1 MPPVSESSP
10 STPRGGPEPSP
21 LLDSGVP
28 LSQSVI
34 WQWQQRFYVQRALKA
49 WAEDRV
55 PNFITNNPLFA
66 EIYARIVFAFLE
78 DCHAAG
84 VSPGRPL
91 HVIELGAGP
100 GKFCYLFLRHLTKLL
115 RDKGL
120 GLDSV
125 SYCMTDC
132 VPALQEQWRANSC
145 LQEFIQAGTLEF
157 ELLDLST
164 SIHPEFLN
172 RAKGGAPLVVIAN
185 YVYDSL
191 PQDAFVVRDGQ
202 IYESLVSTKTP
213 QEAGAAQELSRLEFS
228 YTNVPVPAGRYA
240 EPSWNQIL
248 NSYKER
254 LPGTTVLF
262 PSAALGVF
270 QRLNQLSDGPM
281 LLLAADKGYVFE
293 DALRLSQGPPV
304 FEFHAPNCFSLMVNF
319 DAMAR
324 YFCALGGEA
333 LLPDKHFSNLNIC
346 GFLNSRS
353 AAFPRTRNAYREM
366 QSAIGADDLFTL
378 LAWLNAHM
386 EEMSV
391 QQILATLRLSR
402 WDPIAFM
409 RLFPILARQL
419 QTVSLERSDLH
430 TAVIRTWTNHYPI
443 SANENELAFQCGVV
457 LLHLRFY
464 KDAVEMFQIS
474 QTVLGPSAPTAY
486 NLGLCF
492 LGLERSSEALAHMRE
507 ACRLDSKFEPAQRSR
522 EKLEQQANLN

>member
-1 MPPVSESSP
+1 VSESSA
-10 STPRGGPEPSP
+10 TILGGGPEPSA
-21 LLDSGVP
+21 LFDRAVP

-34 WQWQQRFYVQRALKA
+34 WQRQRSFYVQRGLKA

-66 EIYARIVFAFLE
+66 EIYARIIFAFLE
-78 DCHAAG
+78 DCHATG
-84 VSPGRPL
+84 VSPGRRL
-91 HVIELGAGP
+91 RVIEFGAGP
-100 GKFCYLFLRHLTKLL
+100 GKFCYLFLRHLTMLL
-115 RDKGL
+115 RDKGF
-120 GLDSV
+120 GLNAV

-132 VPALQEQWRANSC
+132 VPDLLEQWRGNNC

-157 ELLDLST
+157 ELLDLSAP
-164 SIHPEFLN
+164 IHPEFLN
-172 RAKGGAPLVVIAN
+172 RAEAGAPLVVIAN
-185 YVYDSL
+185 YVHDSL
-191 PQDAFVVRDGQ
+191 PQDAFVIHDGQ
-202 IYESLVSTKTP
+202 IYESLVSTKSP
-213 QEAGAAQELSRLEFS
+213 QQAGEPQELSRLEFS
-228 YTNVPVPAGRYA
+228 YTNVAVPPDRYA

-248 NSYKER
+248 NLYKER

-262 PSAALGVF
+262 PSAALGIF
-270 QRLNQLSDGPM
+270 QRFNQLSDGPM
-281 LLLAADKGYVFE
+281 LFLAADKGYVFE

-319 DAMAR
+319 DAMAK
-324 YFCALGGEA
+324 YVQTLGGEA
-333 LLPDKHFSNLNIC
+333 LLPDRHFSNLNLC
-346 GFLNSRS
+346 GFLSPRS
-353 AAFPRTRNAYREM
+353 ADTFPGTRAAYQET
-366 QSAIGADDLFTL
+366 QLAIGADDLFTL

-391 QQILATLRLSR
+391 PQILATLRLSR

-409 RLFPILARQL
+409 RLFPIMARQL
-419 QTVSLERSDLH
+419 QTVSVERNDLH
-430 TAVIRTWTNHYPI
+430 TAVIRTWANHYPI

-464 KDAVEMFQIS
+464 QDALKMFQIS

-507 ACRLDSKFEPAQRSR
+507 ACRLDPKFEPARRSR